1 MRSVSIAWV
10 LAAGPAAPELL
21 VAAAGPLDDVDGDP
35 GPSEFIAA
43 ASQKFTKKFPNLPLN
58 LKSPFRIFI
67 RYIKRKAK
75 NIER

>member
-43 ASQKFTKKFPNLPLN
+43 ASQKFTKKIQNFQNVENL
-58 LKSPFRIFI
+58 
-67 RYIKRKAK
+67 
-75 NIER
+75 

>member
-43 ASQKFTKKFPNLPLN
+43 ASQKFTKKFKTFKM
-58 LKSPFRIFI
+58 LKIFEKI
-67 RYIKRKAK
+67 AIP
-75 NIER
+75 

>member
-35 GPSEFIAA
+35 GPLEFIAA
-43 ASQKFTKKFPNLPLN
+43 ASQKFKFFKM
-58 LKSPFRIFI
+58 LKIFEKI
-67 RYIKRKAK
+67 AIP
-75 NIER
+75 

>member
-43 ASQKFTKKFPNLPLN
+43 ASQKFTKKFPNL
-58 LKSPFRIFI
+58 
-67 RYIKRKAK
+67 K
-75 NIER
+75 N

>member
-21 VAAAGPLDDVDGDP
+21 VAPAGPLDDVDGDP

-43 ASQKFTKKFPNLPLN
+43 ASQKFTNRFQNLE
-58 LKSPFRIFI
+58 I
-67 RYIKRKAK
+67 
-75 NIER
+75 